1 MKNGRMNPNFL
12 TVRLSKIG
20 ADRDLNFFGPT
31 RSIVGMMLATGNMAW
46 ERNAD
51 GTSNAYNAYRNI
63 VSPLFG
69 DILTTADIVNHGET
83 RFGETLPEYL
93 ISSHMPFSTQEF
105 PNITQDVVKSG
116 GDPKATFG
124 AALTT
129 VLELT
134 GTASS
139 SLSRSDIMDE
149 RVRSLF
155 STGNLSADNY
165 DDLEP
170 YEKSDVKDS
179 LVSELEE
186 FQADS
191 AKTGTPFKRFFAN
204 RDSIRNQINNK
215 LNEALA
221 FYAAGKRSDGSK
233 YDKWDF
239 LDAYFGVLDEERN
252 RLKEAEENLGV
263 EFTETIPDPSD
274 LEAVAL
280 QAWFDAVEK
289 SLTVNGTLLPDK
301 LEKLRNKV
309 LADYPAQRQYI
320 LRNTNDRQLPAGMI
334 EALTRAGAKKTVKNI
349 RASEVARL
357 NAGGPPRP
365 VATIEAA
372 TGKASPDVYTPQPRR
387 VPVSTPTAEDR
398 RWKLPVYGVPS
409 DK

>member
-1 MKNGRMNPNFL
+1 
-12 TVRLSKIG
+12 
-20 ADRDLNFFGPT
+20 
-31 RSIVGMMLATGNMAW
+31 
-46 ERNAD
+46 
-51 GTSNAYNAYRNI
+51 
-63 VSPLFG
+63 
-69 DILTTADIVNHGET
+69 
-83 RFGETLPEYL
+83 
-93 ISSHMPFSTQEF
+93 
-105 PNITQDVVKSG
+105 
-116 GDPKATFG
+116 
-124 AALTT
+124 
-129 VLELT
+129 
-134 GTASS
+134 
-139 SLSRSDIMDE
+139 
-149 RVRSLF
+149 
-155 STGNLSADNY
+155 
-165 DDLEP
+165 
-170 YEKSDVKDS
+170 
-179 LVSELEE
+179 
-186 FQADS
+186 
-191 AKTGTPFKRFFAN
+191 
-204 RDSIRNQINNK
+204 
-215 LNEALA
+215 
-221 FYAAGKRSDGSK
+221 
-233 YDKWDF
+233 
-239 LDAYFGVLDEERN
+239 VLDEERN